1 MVFVKV
7 ILSPQHSY
15 YNINKIKSQADFVKV
30 KLNKKIIK
38 KLKKTIDIL

>member
-15 YNINKIKSQADFVKV
+15 YNINKTKSQADFVKV